1 MLIKNKKIT
10 RNISAGMYVLSTYG
24 AGCMVDTVMQISAGD
39 PVLISVAVNK
49 NNYTN
54 EMIKKNKKFAIS
66 ILDMDVDA
74 NIIKTF
80 GFNSSRDMNKF
91 AKVDTIEVDGIEVI
105 KNCIGYMTCEVVN
118 IIDADTHT
126 LFIGRMVGANKF
138 NDKRQMTYNYY
149 QENKDDILKIELKNG
164 KTFYV
169 CTICGYVYE
178 GEELPEDFV
187 CPICFASRELFEK
200 KIK

>member
-1 MLIKNKKIT
+1 MIKNKKIT
-10 RNISAGMYVLSTYG
+10 RNISAGMYVLSTMG
-24 AGCMVDTVMQISAGD
+24 AGCMVDTVMQVSSGD
-39 PVLISVAVNK
+39 PTLISVAVNK

-169 CTICGYVYE
+169 CTICGYVYK

>member
-1 MLIKNKKIT
+1 
-10 RNISAGMYVLSTYG
+10 MYVLSTYG

-49 NNYTN
+49 SNYTN

-126 LFIGRMVGANKF
+126 LFIGKMVGADKF
-138 NDKRQMTYNYY
+138 NYKKQMTYNYY
-149 QENKDDILKIELKNG
+149 QENKDDILKIELENG

-169 CTICGYVYE
+169 CTICGYVYK

-200 KIK
+200 KMK

>member
-1 MLIKNKKIT
+1 MIKNKKIT
-10 RNISAGMYVLSTYG
+10 RNISAGMYVLSTYES
-24 AGCMVDTVMQISAGD
+24 GCMVDTVMQISAGD

-49 NNYTN
+49 DNYTN

-66 ILDMDVDA
+66 VLDMDVDA

-80 GFNSSRDMNKF
+80 GFNSSRDMDKF
-91 AKVDTIEVDGIEVI
+91 AKVDTIEVDGMKVI
-105 KNCIGYMTCEVVN
+105 KNCIGYMICEVVN
-118 IIDADTHT
+118 MIDADTHT
-126 LFIGRMVGANKF
+126 LFIGKMVGADKF
-138 NDKRQMTYNYY
+138 NDKKQMTYNYY
-149 QENKDDILKIELKNG
+149 QENKDDILKIKLENG

-178 GEELPEDFV
+178 GEELPENFV
-187 CPICFASRELFEK
+187 CPICSASRELFEK